1 MQTNLKIRL
10 LSNVVII
17 YLLFAFAW
25 WSVLL
30 YQKNKDTFEAKAAL
44 LQTQLYPKGGEQV
57 FQFEQST
64 PYLLLKDHHRRQEWM
79 ILGEG
84 LFFVISLMIGMWLIN
99 RAYYKEMMAAQQQK
113 NFILSIT
120 HELKSPIA
128 TIRLVLDTFI
138 KRKLAEDT
146 IRNLSANGLKETE
159 RLLTLVNDLLL
170 SARLET
176 AYQPNLELIR
186 LPELIREILSNYPH
200 NKVSFECSQPALEL
214 AADKTGITSILTNLI
229 ENGIKYAPDNS
240 PLSISLKQIA
250 QQAEIAVTD
259 QGFGIPDR
267 EKKHIFSKFYRIGNE
282 DTRKSK
288 GTGLGLYIVAE
299 IVRAHHGEIKVVD
312 NQPRGTKFVV
322 SLPLRQNNNQVPHNI
337 KHPTHAAHTTS

>member
-1 MQTNLKIRL
+1 MQTNTKIRL

-30 YQKNKDTFEAKAAL
+30 YQKNRDTFQAKANL
-44 LQTQLYPKGGEQV
+44 LQLQYQLEHPDLGDEFEESRL
-57 FQFEQST
+57 FQE
-64 PYLLLKDHHRRQEWM
+64 LKSRFQRQEWM

-84 LFFVISLMIGMWLIN
+84 LFFVISLMIGIWLIN
-99 RAYYKEMMAAQQQK
+99 RAYYKEMTAAQQQK

-138 KRKLAEDT
+138 KRTLPEDT
-146 IRNLSANGLKETE
+146 IRSLSRNGLKETE
-159 RLLTLVNDLLL
+159 RLLALVNDLLL

-176 AYQPNLELIR
+176 AYQPNLEMVELCSLIQD
-186 LPELIREILSNYPH
+186 ILQNYPGK
-200 NKVSFECSQPALEL
+200 NIQLQCDAATISMV
-214 AADKTGITSILTNLI
+214 ADKTGITSIMTNLI
-229 ENGIKYAPDNS
+229 ENGLKYAPENAR
-240 PLSISLKQIA
+240 LLISLKPSDSNLDIVVA
-250 QQAEIAVTD
+250 DE
-259 QGFGIPDR
+259 GYGIPDK
-267 EKKHIFSKFYRIGNE
+267 EKKRIFTKFYRIGNE

-299 IVRAHHGEIKVVD
+299 IVRAHKGSISVLD
-312 NQPRGTKFVV
+312 NLPSGTRFIIN
-322 SLPLRQNNNQVPHNI
+322 LPLRQNNAQI
-337 KHPTHAAHTTS
+337 A